1 MNISD
6 FSKEQ
11 FELIC
16 FSNSKINIAHGPV
29 RSGKNFAE
37 NIRIYKYLI
46 QEPKDNIFSPIVF
59 AGVSQNA
66 VYRNILQDL
75 FKLIGKNNYS
85 YKENK
90 GKGTVFGRDFYVF
103 GFKDCDDFK
112 ALRGSTLGGALL
124 TEGTLCHRN
133 FFDELM
139 ARLSISGSKC
149 FIDTNPDSP
158 YHWLYQEFII
168 NHDLKEQNI
177 LKEFPFNFDSNLSL
191 DLEYKNSLKALYKEG
206 SLLYKRMIEGK
217 WVLAEGIIYD
227 NFDDSKNT
235 IDKNK
240 LPKTYENLFIGIDYG
255 TNNPCVFLLIGQ
267 KNDTYYVISEYYY
280 DSSKELKQKTDEE
293 YAKDLLGFIEK
304 LEIKKIFIDPS
315 ASSFIAEL
323 KNYPKLKRLIEK
335 ANNSVLSGIK
345 KVSVLFN
352 QKKIIISKSCVNLLK
367 EIASYCWDTSAQA
380 KGEDKPIKKWDHAP
394 DALRYCLYTLES
406 KPVSGDLS
414 NVHIISKHKN
424 YNGLV

>member
-16 FSNSKINIAHGPV
+16 FSNAKINIAHGPV

-37 NIRIYKYLI
+37 NIRIYKYIL
-46 QEPKDNIFSPIVF
+46 QEPKENIFSPIVF

-85 YKENK
+85 YRENK
-90 GKGTVFGRDFYVF
+90 AKGTIFGRDFYVF
-103 GFKDCDDFK
+103 GFKDIDDFK
-112 ALRGSTLGGALL
+112 TLRGSTLGGALL
-124 TEGTLCHRN
+124 TEGTLCQRN
-133 FFDELM
+133 FFDELN
-139 ARLSISGSKC
+139 ARLSVGGAKC

-158 YHWLYQEFII
+158 YHWLYQEYLI
-168 NHDLKEQNI
+168 NQDLKGQKI
-177 LKEFPFNFDSNLSL
+177 LKEFSFNFDSNLSL

-227 NFDDSKNT
+227 NFDESKNT
-235 IDKNK
+235 IDVYKIPKN
-240 LPKTYENLFIGIDYG
+240 YENLYIGIDYG

-267 KNDTYYVISEYYY
+267 KNNIYYVISEYYY
-280 DSSKELKQKTDEE
+280 DSSKELSQKTDEE
-293 YAKDLLGFIEK
+293 YAKDLLNFINK
-304 LEIKKIFIDPS
+304 FEIKKIFIDPS
-315 ASSFIAEL
+315 ASSFITEL
-323 KNYPKLKRLIEK
+323 KNYPKLKKLIEK
-335 ANNSVLSGIK
+335 ADNTVLSGIK
-345 KVSVLFN
+345 KISVLFN
-352 QKKIIISKSCVNLLK
+352 KKRIIISKSCKNLLK
-367 EIASYCWDTSAQA
+367 EIVSYCWDTSAQA
-380 KGEDKPIKKWDHAP
+380 RGEDKPIKKWDHAP
-394 DALRYCLYTLES
+394 DALRYCIYTLENR
-406 KPVSGDLS
+406 PISGDLN
-414 NVHIISKHKN
+414 NVHIISKPQN